1 MRIKVAAIIVAA
13 GTGTRFGGLKQLEFL
28 EGRRIVDISLT
39 TARAFVDY
47 VICVKTPGVDFGS
60 LDADM
65 VIDGGETRSGS
76 VRMGIEALP
85 EDVEFVL
92 VHDAARPLA
101 SGNLYL
107 EVLSKLEQGS
117 RAVVPVVAV
126 SDTVKEVE
134 HGRVIR
140 TPDRS
145 RLFLTQTPQGFSK
158 VVLVEAHRAGLDGT
172 DDAQLAELI
181 GVPVDVVPGETGNFK
196 ITTMEDLE
204 RASYLLKDRIVD

>member
-13 GTGTRFGGLKQLEFL
+13 GTGTRFGGLKQLELL

-76 VRMGIEALP
+76 VRMGLEALP

-145 RLFLTQTPQGFSK
+145 RLFLSQTPQGFSK

>member
-13 GTGTRFGGLKQLEFL
+13 GTGTRFGGLKQLELL

-76 VRMGIEALP
+76 VRMGLEALP